1 MTEDVDQGRSQ
12 QKMPGL
18 LPQRQ
23 TGILLAVTKQF
34 LSQRGL
40 ANAKP
45 FLESRLTTNVDVH
58 SIISDRSSACHI
70 QLVPA
75 YEDYEYVQDGDI
87 IIGGLFS
94 VNYLMGSLAVS
105 EMAHQHPLVCMVPLS
120 QLYRNLQIFLFTI
133 DQLNKDQSLLPNLT
147 VGYHI
152 YDPCAHPMKA
162 IRNVLQMLSG
172 PGATVPNYSC
182 KRNWRLTGFI
192 GDQSSTTT
200 LPIAELLAVHKY
212 PLISYGATLSS
223 SSSPRFLRTI
233 QNDGETFP
241 GLIKLLKYFGWNWVG
256 IIGTNDESGEREAS
270 LLKRIL
276 KQHDICVGFEATETF
291 TTLDKKT
298 PDDPMND
305 GILRKLSVQVA
316 IVCGTYQELV
326 LGTKIRKFLEGMT
339 IIWAPSW
346 APHIVLLKKYPK
358 VFNGSLSLEP
368 RSWVTTEY
376 QHFIDGFYPLKRPK
390 DLLLQS
396 LWMVNFHCL
405 SGNREKDKLYKA
417 FYKIS
422 LRNCT
427 GLESIPGTWNI
438 ISDEMF
444 DPVYDAVWLMAKAL
458 NPLNLSINDWY
469 GNEASYRNQLRRNLK
484 RVVYRGHSVNNEAG
498 ELITKYSFYNNII
511 SNGRLL
517 RVPVGVFR
525 PYSSENNR
533 TFVNLSLITWKT
545 INNEIPKAWCTE
557 SCLPGSRK
565 IQNRRKTLC
574 CYGCLPCS
582 EGEISNRTDSE
593 NCMKCPDHQWP
604 NDNKTE
610 CKSKRVDFLSY
621 TEDKISAIVIAGSVF
636 FVIVTGF
643 ILGIFVL
650 YRKTP
655 IIKANNR
662 NLSYVLLISIMLSFL
677 CVFLFLGRPVD
688 GTCMLRQISTGIL
701 LSISVSSLLAKTIM
715 VYIAFKA
722 TKPGSV
728 WRTWTGVK
736 VPNYVLLTCSS
747 VQVVICMCWV
757 TLSPPFQEVD
767 TQTYN
772 DKVMVQCN
780 EGSNLWFS
788 SVLGYMGILATVSFI
803 LAFLARK
810 LPDTFNEAKYITFSM
825 LVFCSV
831 WIAMIPAYLSTRGK
845 YMVAVEIFAILT
857 SNAGLLGC
865 IFLPKCYIILFK
877 PELNT
882 RKHLLETKNTMS
894 HH

>member
-1 MTEDVDQGRSQ
+1 MSIFMKALPV
-12 QKMPGL
+12 L
-18 LPQRQ
+18 LFVPNFSSV
-23 TGILLAVTKQF
+23 VT
-34 LSQRGL
+34 
-40 ANAKP
+40 
-45 FLESRLTTNVDVH
+45 DW
-58 SIISDRSSACHI
+58 SSACNI

-87 IIGGLFS
+87 IIGGIFS
-94 VNYLMGSLAVS
+94 VNCVLGLIQLS
-105 EMAHQHPLVCMVPLS
+105 EMPHMPPFLCMKPLS
-120 QLYRNLQIFLFTI
+120 QFYRNLQIFLFTI
-133 DQLNKDQSLLPNLT
+133 DQLKKDQFLLPNLT

-152 YDPCAHPMKA
+152 YDSCAHPMKA
-162 IRNVLQMLSG
+162 IRSVLQMLSG
-172 PGATVPNYSC
+172 PGVTVPNYSC

-200 LPIAELLAVHKY
+200 LPIAELLAVYKY
-212 PLISYGATLSS
+212 PLISYGTIISS
-223 SSSPRFLRTI
+223 SSSPSFITI
-233 QNDGETFP
+233 IQDYGEVLA
-241 GLIKLLKYFGWNWVG
+241 GLSELVKYFGWTWVG
-256 IIGTNDESGEREAS
+256 IITSSDENGERESS
-270 LLKRIL
+270 LLSHFLRL
-276 KQHDICVGFEATETF
+276 HEICVGFLIRNTF
-291 TTLDKKT
+291 ITCESKHTDHQRNLEIVQKQ
-298 PDDPMND
+298 
-305 GILRKLSVQVA
+305 SVQVVILCGSYHDFIFESS
-316 IVCGTYQELV
+316 IVKWLQGVTMIL
-326 LGTKIRKFLEGMT
+326 T
-339 IIWAPSW
+339 PSW
-346 APHIVLLKKYPK
+346 APHIVLIEKYPEI
-358 VFNGSLSLEP
+358 FNGSLSLEP
-368 RSWVTTEY
+368 RSLVTTEFK
-376 QHFIDGFYPLKRPK
+376 HFIDGFYPLGRPR
-390 DLLLQS
+390 DVLLQN
-396 LWMVNFHCL
+396 LWMTTFHCF
-405 SGNREKDKLYKA
+405 SGDREKDEHFEMIYT
-417 FYKIS
+417 IS
-422 LRNCT
+422 LHNCT
-427 GLESIPGTWNI
+427 GLEHKTGTW
-438 ISDEMF
+438 SDDHEMF
-444 DPVYDAVWLMAKAL
+444 DPVYNAVWLMAKVL
-458 NPLNLSINDWY
+458 NTTSSSINDWY
-469 GNEASYRNQLRRNLK
+469 GNEGSYRNQLSRNLM
-484 RVVYRGHSVNNEAG
+484 RVVFQGHSVNNKAG
-498 ELITKYSFYNNII
+498 ELITKYSLYNNII
-511 SNGRLL
+511 VNQTWNKI
-517 RVPVGVFR
+517 PVDVFL
-525 PYSSENNR
+525 PYDSAHYKTLINISS
-533 TFVNLSLITWKT
+533 ITWKT
-545 INNEIPKAWCTE
+545 INNEIPESHCTK

-565 IQNRRKTLC
+565 VPGITISPC

-582 EGEISNRTDSE
+582 EGEISNRSDSE

-610 CKSKRVDFLSY
+610 CKSKQVDFLSY
-621 TEDKISAIVIAGSVF
+621 TEDEISVIVIAGSIL

-662 NLSYVLLISIMLSFL
+662 NLSYVLLTSIMLSFL

-701 LSISVSSLLAKTIM
+701 LSISISSLLGKTLM

-736 VPNYVLLTCSS
+736 VPNYVLLTCST

-772 DKVMVQCN
+772 DKVIVQCN
-780 EGSNLWFS
+780 EGSDLWFS

-865 IFLPKCYIILFK
+865 IFLPKCYVIVLK

-882 RKHLLETKNTMS
+882 RKHILETKNTMS